1 MSLPKLFIGSSR
13 EGSAVA
19 YNLQSVL
26 QERRVC
32 ETTVWDQGVFAPG
45 GYAIDALI
53 DVARGHDFAI
63 LVASPDDTTTSRG
76 SMSPAVRDN
85 VILELGLFIGVLG
98 RERAYLLLT
107 GDARL
112 PSDVFGLTTL
122 KYPER
127 EDGNVEAAVGPAVLQ
142 VQKQVDKL
150 GPRLTAPAVVASE
163 VGRSLEAELELLCAN
178 AEAQGW
184 TVKKNSKTTLRL
196 LSPNGSRV
204 HSLTKGNAQLTRDE
218 LRTFA
223 AELRADG
230 LRVNQAV
237 LRPAA
242 QSPL

>member
-32 ETTVWDQGVFAPG
+32 ETTVWDQDVFKPG
-45 GYAIDALI
+45 AFAIDALCE
-53 DVARGHDFAI
+53 VAREHDFAI
-63 LVASPDDTTTSRG
+63 LVASPDDTTISRG
-76 SMSPAVRDN
+76 STSLAVRDN

-107 GDARL
+107 GNARL

-122 KYPER
+122 KYPTR
-127 EDGNVEAAVGPAVLQ
+127 EDGNVTAAVGPAVLQ
-142 VQKQVDKL
+142 VQKQVERL
-150 GPRLTAPAVVASE
+150 GPRQSVSTAAASG
-163 VGRSLEAELELLCAN
+163 VSRSLEAELDLLCAN

-196 LSPNGSRV
+196 VSPNGSRV

-223 AELRADG
+223 AELRGDG
-230 LRVNQAV
+230 MRVNQAV